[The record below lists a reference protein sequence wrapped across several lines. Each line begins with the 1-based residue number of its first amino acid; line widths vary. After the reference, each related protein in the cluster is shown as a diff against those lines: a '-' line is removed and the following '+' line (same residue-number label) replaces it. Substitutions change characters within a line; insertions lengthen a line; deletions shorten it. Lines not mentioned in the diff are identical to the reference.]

1 MFSGVAGEHAAI
13 CIDRFF
19 MRAVKWTEIPGTD
32 LMKRVVAVLC
42 AAFVILGFTS
52 AVWAQTTLRVGVDK
66 AHVLRLDKDA
76 ATIMLANPAIADV
89 AVENSRLIFLLGRT
103 TGETNLII
111 LDRDGR
117 EILSSA
123 VVVVPTR
130 DRQVSIFRS
139 MIEFTKSCDPRCAPI
154 PNPGSRPAA
163 AVSSGQQAEDDE
175 GAGSAPALAPED
187 IAAAAASAAAAALA
201 EQAKEGQA
209 PD

>member
-1 MFSGVAGEHAAI
+1 MFSGVAAVHAAI
-13 CIDRFF
+13 CIGRFF
-19 MRAVKWTEIPGTD
+19 MRAVNWTEFPGTD

-66 AHVLRLDKDA
+66 AHILRLDKDA

-89 AVENSRLIFLLGRT
+89 AVENTRLIFLLGRT

-111 LDRDGR
+111 LDRNGR

-123 VVVVPTR
+123 VIVVPTR

-139 MIEFTKSCDPRCAPI
+139 MTEFTKSCDPRCAPV

-163 AVSSGQQAEDDE
+163 AVGSGQQAEDDE
-175 GAGSAPALAPED
+175 GAGSAPAPED